1 MEQLMA
7 TPPSV
12 PALARTHGDSS
23 WCLLLIGV
31 QPLEFEDFGGGLRP
45 AVNRRI
51 EPDTRIVPARLD
63 PGALLPFSAWRRG
76 KRR

>member
-1 MEQLMA
+1 MA

-12 PALARTHGDSS
+12 SALAGTHGDYF
-23 WCLLLIGV
+23 WRLLLIGV

-51 EPDTRIVPARLD
+51 VPAIGITPERLARRGI
-63 PGALLPFSAWRRG
+63 PLFSAWRRG